1 MDKSWMSSDRLSKAY
16 DEGVNAFLE
25 FAQSNNPESDLI
37 RCPCVNCN
45 NLWHHS
51 IDSVSYHLFAH
62 GFDEKYTVW
71 SFHGEDPPMV
81 EVRCPD
87 ESSRPEFDYTK
98 EMLHDAFAYEEKEPD
113 ALKSLLEECDK
124 PLYEGSTHNALSGL
138 MIFQHL
144 KGQFGWSD
152 TSFDALLGALKT
164 VLPAKNTIPS
174 SMYEAKKMLKGIGL
188 EYEKFHACENDC
200 VLFWNEYKDA
210 SECPTCGTSRWK
222 TNTKNVPRKVLW
234 YFPPIPRF
242 RRMFSSPE
250 IAHDLTW
257 HAQGRSNDGKLTH
270 PSDSPSW
277 KLVDNTW
284 KEFGRESRNLRLAL
298 SADGINPHKSLSS
311 KHSCWPVTL
320 VTYNLPSYLCMSR
333 KFMML
338 TLLISGPKQPGNNID
353 VYLAPLIA
361 DLKLLWETG
370 VRTFDAYKKEYFNL
384 RAILLWTINDFPAC
398 GNLSGCV
405 TKGYNACPICSEN
418 TCSQWLPKSRKV
430 CFLGH
435 RKFLPSKHPFRKRKI
450 DFNNEQESDV
460 PKKPLS
466 GEEIYDYLAGFE
478 NAWGQKIKSKTEKSK
493 KKNPKKKNP
502 KKKNPKKK
510 KANFVLNPMGRKRS
524 LQSVGSKWKNFK
536 HTLYKKF
543 ILARKDDP
551 EADLLTPPAMYPFL
565 KEPDWKLFV
574 AQHSSKHWEEKSK
587 KAQKTRAKN
596 RYNHRLSRKGYSGL
610 IKELV
615 KETSKE
621 EEEIDRTTCW
631 KKARQ
636 WKSGGFDLDVHKV
649 VDKIEEL
656 EKQDKHEDV
665 SCGTED
671 VLTQALGN
679 EEQCGRVRGLDKFVS
694 HQQYFHLPKTVK
706 GYLDKEKKKINR
718 RLRKV
723 EDELERLT
731 RGGRSATPVS
741 EAASCQMGND
751 DEEAPEDD
759 KEHDDVSS

>member
-1 MDKSWMSSDRLSKAY
+1 MDKSWMSSD
-16 DEGVNAFLE
+16 
-25 FAQSNNPESDLI
+25 
-37 RCPCVNCN
+37 
-45 NLWHHS
+45 
-51 IDSVSYHLFAH
+51 SVRYHLFAH

-71 SFHGEDPPMV
+71 SFHGEDPPTV

-98 EMLHDAFAYEEKEPD
+98 EMLHDAFAYEEKESD

-124 PLYEGSTHNALSGL
+124 PLYEGSEHNALSGL

-200 VLFWNEYKDA
+200 VLFWNEYRDA

-320 VTYNLPSYLCMSR
+320 VTYNLPSYLCMTR

-384 RAILLWTINDFPAC
+384 RAILLWTINDFPAY

-435 RKFLPSKHPFRKRKI
+435 RKFLSPKHPFRKRKK

-466 GEEIYDYLAGFE
+466 ECYVAEEALEFFSAYF
-478 NAWGQKIKSKTEKSK
+478 
-493 KKNPKKKNP
+493 KNCNSIGNP
-502 KKKNPKKK
+502 QDRVDERIRTGKPLSGATIDVVETKLLDEAHLYVLRNTDIVESYTKQHMLELKD
-510 KANFVLNPMGRKRS
+510 LNPRR
-524 LQSVGSKWKNFK
+524 
-536 HTLYKKF
+536 
-543 ILARKDDP
+543 
-551 EADLLTPPAMYPFL
+551 DLLTPPAMYPFL

-610 IKELV
+610 IEELV
-615 KETSKE
+615 KETGKE
-621 EEEIDRTTCW
+621 EEEIDRATCW

-636 WKSGGFDLDVHKV
+636 LKSGGFDLDVQKV
-649 VDKIEEL
+649 VDKI
-656 EKQDKHEDV
+656 
-665 SCGTED
+665 SSSS
-671 VLTQALGN
+671 ALIASG
-679 EEQCGRVRGLDKFVS
+679 DFV
-694 HQQYFHLPKTVK
+694 K
-706 GYLDKEKKKINR
+706 
-718 RLRKV
+718 
-723 EDELERLT
+723 
-731 RGGRSATPVS
+731 
-741 EAASCQMGND
+741 M
-751 DEEAPEDD
+751 
-759 KEHDDVSS
+759 